1 MTPGIDEV
9 HTDGMFV
16 DPEDPEK
23 EKKIRDAEGKFVSK
37 KTDPVDTAK
46 KTVEVSG
53 PITVV
58 REAIKDPSID
68 KPLVSVQINNPF
80 RKLFLWI
87 KEIKNKQTTTFEFK
101 IKIPL
106 IALPVFL
113 VVLGSAFTFFFNLGK
128 DAQKQSEAPAVVVPT
143 PIATKAAIL
152 TSKVGTIKGTYQVLG
167 LMAQALETSTPTP
180 SGQTVNPTTAPT
192 STPSPTPTNTPTPT
206 PLPSRYVLLDK
217 DEKIIFLVVPSAIRM
232 DKYIDKRVLVTGLYD
247 EEKRTLDVKKASDIE
262 VLP

>member
-37 KTDPVDTAK
+37 KTDPIDTAK

-53 PITVV
+53 PIAVV
-58 REAIKDPSID
+58 REAIKDSSID
-68 KPLVSVQINNPF
+68 KPLLSVQINNPF

-128 DAQKQSEAPAVVVPT
+128 DAQKQVEAPVMVVPT

-167 LMAQALETSTPTP
+167 LMAQALETPT
-180 SGQTVNPTTAPT
+180 VIPTSAPT
-192 STPSPTPTNTPTPT
+192 STPSPIPTNTPTPT

-217 DEKIIFLVVPSAIRM
+217 DEKIIFLVVPSAIKM

-247 EEKRTLDVKKASDIE
+247 EEKRKMEVKKASDIE

>member
-1 MTPGIDEV
+1 LTPGIDEV

-37 KTDPVDTAK
+37 KIDPVDTAK

-58 REAIKDPSID
+58 REAVKDPSID
-68 KPLVSVQINNPF
+68 KPLLSVQINNPF

-128 DAQKQSEAPAVVVPT
+128 DAQRKVETPSVVVPT

-167 LMAQALETSTPTP
+167 LMAQALETPT
-180 SGQTVNPTTAPT
+180 VIPTSAPT
-192 STPSPTPTNTPTPT
+192 STPSPIPTNTPTPT

-217 DEKIIFLVVPSAIRM
+217 DEKIIFLVVPSSIRM

-247 EEKRTLDVKKASDIE
+247 EEKRTMDVKKASDIE